1 MVKLTLS
8 NLEGKKDSLT
18 GKLTFTQS
26 KEYRYG
32 MVIYGLFYCTS
43 MLADDV
49 GQEWFTIP
57 GFIIALAAMITAYF
71 PYSFAKKTGVAHLKE
86 DEIEINLD
94 GNVYYE
100 HIPESPVKLDELN
113 EITINIVSS
122 FRWWSSY
129 IILQFIIDEDG
140 EEKTF
145 GIVIKNRKQEA
156 QYLEVLDSWYKAG
169 YPVKEITGS
178 GFRVFKLNQ
187 GQNYAEVQKI
197 KKEYDIEW

>member
-1 MVKLTLS
+1 MVELSLS

-18 GKLTFTQS
+18 GNLTFTQS

-32 MVIYGLFYCTS
+32 MVIYGIFYCSS
-43 MLADDV
+43 MLADDF
-49 GQEWFTIP
+49 GQDWFTIP
-57 GFIIALAAMITAYF
+57 GFIIALVAMIAAYF
-71 PYSFAKKTGVAHLKE
+71 PYSFAKKAGTVHLRE
-86 DEIEINLD
+86 DEIEIDL
-94 GNVYYE
+94 YEKATYE
-100 HIPESPVKLDELN
+100 HIPDSPVKLDELN

-129 IILQFIIDEDG
+129 IILQFIIDKDG

-145 GIVIKNRKQEA
+145 GVVIKNRKQEE

-178 GFRVFKLNQ
+178 GFRIFKLNQ
-187 GQNYAEVQKI
+187 GKNYEDVQRI
-197 KKEYDIEW
+197 KRKYGIEW